1 MKNNIPLNSRSG
13 FTLVEL
19 AIVLVIIGLI
29 IGGVLVG
36 QDMIK
41 SAEIRSTI
49 SQWERFNAAQNTF
62 RDKFGGNPGD
72 LRNATQFGFADRT
85 SATAGA
91 TTGDGNGLLEDCA
104 ATPGTLVGCET
115 AAFFDDLA
123 EAEIIAEDITAV
135 AALLTANHAA
145 AGPVAGTFPEADIG
159 GGNFWTVYSDAGR
172 NWYHLGG
179 LDITGAGPTLD
190 NTMEPIE
197 AYNIDNKID
206 DSVPTTGIVLAASDR
221 GVMGTGASIDD
232 GDANACL
239 NTEAGPPVEL
249 FYNTDEDNPGES
261 TSPNCQLRI
270 RMN

>member
-1 MKNNIPLNSRSG
+1 MQQHKNSNSQGG

-49 SQWERFNAAQNTF
+49 SQWEKFNTAQNTF
-62 RDKFGGNPGD
+62 RDKFGGYPGD
-72 LRNATQFGFADRT
+72 LRNATNFGFVDRT
-85 SATAGA
+85 SGTAGA
-91 TTGDGNGLLEDCA
+91 TTGDGNGLLEDCS
-104 ATPGTLVGCET
+104 ATPGLLVGCEN

-135 AALLTANHAA
+135 PALLTANHVGAA
-145 AGPVAGTFPEADIG
+145 PVAGTFPDAAIG
-159 GGNFWTVYSDAGR
+159 GGNVWTVYSTAGR
-172 NWYHLGG
+172 NWYHLAGI
-179 LDITGAGPTLD
+179 DTSNAGPDLT
-190 NTMEPIE
+190 NTMTPIE
-197 AYNIDNKID
+197 AFNIDNKID
-206 DSVPTTGIVLAASDR
+206 DSVANTGIVLAGSDR
-221 GVMGTGASIDD
+221 GTMGTGAGIDD
-232 GDANACL
+232 GSAAACL
-239 NTEAGPPVEL
+239 ASTSV
-249 FYNTDEDNPGES
+249 YNTDEDNAGES